1 MTPFDPIA
9 LLAMLTGFYPQ
20 VSVANLQRA
29 RRERPEYFAGGT
41 LGGSKGEKL
50 FLPDGRVFDLIF
62 AAGGP
67 ASAQRWQ
74 VLDVTH
80 DTGGEPDPFPLE
92 PGPLSPLDEL
102 APLPPIAGGS
112 FVSLVAEELEGFGD
126 SDGQLARAGQDAIE
140 GAARVTIE
148 PAFDRLVAPAHE
160 RHAALRRA
168 LDLDDPADELEA
180 AGLTR
185 GVIDAAVSEYD
196 EDPPDELAEP
206 DPREPPRDD
215 EDGPP
220 GREPPER

>member
-1 MTPFDPIA
+1 
-9 LLAMLTGFYPQ
+9 MLTGFYPV

-50 FLPDGRVFDLIF
+50 FLPDGRVWDLIF
-62 AAGGP
+62 AAGGLP
-67 ASAQRWQ
+67 SQMRWQ
-74 VLDVTH
+74 ALDVTH
-80 DTGGEPDPFPLE
+80 DTGGEPNPFPLE
-92 PGPLSPLDEL
+92 EGPLVPLDEL

-112 FVSLVAEELEGFGD
+112 FVSLVADELEAFGD

-148 PAFDRLVAPAHE
+148 PAYDRLVAPAHE

-168 LDLDDPADELEA
+168 LDRDDPADELEA

-206 DPREPPRDD
+206 DPRDPPRED
-215 EDGPP
+215 EGPP
-220 GREPPER
+220 GREDPEGREI